1 MTVSFLKRKIGIP
14 GALVMGLGSMVGTG
28 VFISIGLAAGVA
40 GPTVLP
46 AILLAAFVALCN
58 GISSAQLATAHPVSG
73 GTYEYGY
80 RWLNPRLGFTAGWMF
95 LCAKSASAATA
106 ALGFGGYLLH
116 AFTPNPRV
124 PIVVPALGILLL
136 MVLLIR
142 CGLRRTNRVNAVIVS
157 VTLLSLI
164 LFVISAGPGFFIA
177 EHLYFSVSDLAS
189 PSFLHAC
196 ALIFV
201 AFTGYGRIATMGEE
215 IRDPKRTIPLAIL
228 VVVFA
233 TALLYLAVA
242 MTAVGAVGADELGRL
257 THQRTAPLE
266 SVLNTLGKPTMARMV
281 TLGALTAMLGVLL
294 NLILGL
300 SRVLLAMS
308 RRGDMP
314 AVFAHI
320 RDDSPRTAVVG
331 VGVLI
336 ALIALPGQ
344 VMLSWSFSAF
354 TVLVYYALTN
364 LAALRLPPENRLYP
378 RVFSC
383 CGLGA
388 CAFLAFQ
395 VDPKVWIFGLGLIGV
410 GLLGQRVLNP
420 VKKRVILH

>member
-1 MTVSFLKRKIGIP
+1 
-14 GALVMGLGSMVGTG
+14 MGLGSMVGTG
-28 VFISIGLAAGVA
+28 VFVSIGLAAGVA

-58 GISSAQLATAHPVSG
+58 GISSAQLASAHPVSG

-80 RWLNPRLGFTAGWMF
+80 RWLSPRLGFTAGWMF

-106 ALGFGGYLLH
+106 VLGFGGYLLH
-116 AFTPNPRV
+116 AITPNPRV
-124 PIVVPALGILLL
+124 PIVVPALGILLV

-142 CGLRRTNRVNAVIVS
+142 SGVRRTNRVNTVIVS
-157 VTLLSLI
+157 ITLLSL
-164 LFVISAGPGFFIA
+164 FVFIISAGPGFFIA
-177 EHLYFSVSDLAS
+177 EHLSFVASDLTS
-189 PSFLHAC
+189 PNFLHAC
-196 ALIFV
+196 ALMFV

-215 IRDPKRTIPLAIL
+215 IRDPRRTIPLAIFM
-228 VVVFA
+228 VVFI
-233 TALLYLAVA
+233 TALLYLTVA
-242 MTAVGAVGADELGRL
+242 MIAVGAVGAEELGRL
-257 THQRTAPLE
+257 THHRAAPLE
-266 SVLNTLGKPTMARMV
+266 SVLNTLGKPTMARIV

-320 RDDSPRTAVVG
+320 RDDSPRSAVLG
-331 VGVLI
+331 VGILI
-336 ALIALPGQ
+336 ALITLPGQ

-354 TVLVYYALTN
+354 TVLVYYAITN

-383 CGLGA
+383 CGLAA
-388 CAFLAFQ
+388 CVFLAFQ
-395 VDPKVWIFGLGLIGV
+395 VDPKVWMFGLGLIGV
-410 GLLGQRVLNP
+410 GLLGQRFLNTA
-420 VKKRVILH
+420 KKRL

>member
-1 MTVSFLKRKIGIP
+1 
-14 GALVMGLGSMVGTG
+14 MVGTG
-28 VFISIGLAAGVA
+28 VFVSIGLAAGVA
-40 GPTVLP
+40 GPAVLP

-58 GISSAQLATAHPVSG
+58 GISSAQLAAAHPVSG
-73 GTYEYGY
+73 GSYEYGY

-116 AFTPNPRV
+116 VFSPNPRI
-124 PIVVPALGILLL
+124 PIVIPALGILLV

-142 CGLRRTNRVNAVIVS
+142 SGVRRSNRVNAVIVS
-157 VTLLSLI
+157 VTLLSLL
-164 LFVISAGPGFFIA
+164 LFIFSAGPGYFVG
-177 EHLYFSVSDLAS
+177 EHLHFSVSDLTS
-189 PSFLHAC
+189 KSFLHAC
-196 ALIFV
+196 ALMFV

-215 IRDPKRTIPLAIL
+215 IHDPRRTIPFAIL
-228 VVVFA
+228 AVVFV

-242 MTAVGAVGADELGRL
+242 MTAVGAVGAEELGRL
-257 THQRTAPLE
+257 TQQRAAPLE
-266 SVLNTLGKPTMARMV
+266 SVLNTLGKSTMARFV
-281 TLGALTAMLGVLL
+281 ALGALTAMLGVLL

-308 RRGDMP
+308 RRSDMP

-320 RDDSPRTAVVG
+320 RDDSPRTAVLG
-331 VGVLI
+331 VGILI

-354 TVLVYYALTN
+354 TVLVYYAITN
-364 LAALRLPPENRLYP
+364 LAALRLPAENRLYP
-378 RVFSC
+378 RAFSW

-388 CAFLAFQ
+388 CGFLAFQ
-395 VDPKVWIFGLGLIGV
+395 VDPRVWIFGLGLIAL
-410 GLLGQRVLNP
+410 GLLWQRLKNKV
-420 VKKRVILH
+420 